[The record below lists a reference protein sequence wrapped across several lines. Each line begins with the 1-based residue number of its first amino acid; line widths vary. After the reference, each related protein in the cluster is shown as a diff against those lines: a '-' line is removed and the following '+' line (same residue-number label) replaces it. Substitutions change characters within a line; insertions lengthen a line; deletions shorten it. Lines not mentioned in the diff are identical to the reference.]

1 MKPRFGCS
9 PKGTITWVALRLF
22 TTLFM
27 AIRAI
32 RRQSLPTNWI
42 PKEWLIAVFL
52 PKQVLER
59 ANSEE
64 DLPKA
69 SLETIQKSNMQSFK
83 GKQFLISIFRIHLSA
98 SEWRSCY
105 SNSVTLQDANR
116 NSYYWDDFQFGIAWW
131 KFAQAKELIPSIGFY
146 PSVTGHS
153 VNCTVRQVNR
163 QA

>member
-1 MKPRFGCS
+1 
-9 PKGTITWVALRLF
+9 
-22 TTLFM
+22 M

-83 GKQFLISIFRIHLSA
+83 GKQFFNFNF
-98 SEWRSCY
+98 
-105 SNSVTLQDANR
+105 SNSPKRIRVEVLLQ
-116 NSYYWDDFQFGIAWW
+116 
-131 KFAQAKELIPSIGFY
+131 
-146 PSVTGHS
+146 
-153 VNCTVRQVNR
+153 
-163 QA
+163 